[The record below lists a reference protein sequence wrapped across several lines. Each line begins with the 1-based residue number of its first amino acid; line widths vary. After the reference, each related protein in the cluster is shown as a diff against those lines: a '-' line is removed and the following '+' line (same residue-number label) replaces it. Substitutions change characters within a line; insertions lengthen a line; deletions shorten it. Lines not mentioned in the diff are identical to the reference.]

1 LVGAIA
7 SPLVGIAGEA
17 TAVPMAVVQ
26 LVCALGAMGCFL
38 GLCRPWRTRQA
49 AAGSAA

>member
-1 LVGAIA
+1 A

-26 LVCALGAMGCFL
+26 LVCALGALGCFL
-38 GLCRPWRTRQA
+38 ALCRPWRGEA
-49 AAGSAA
+49 APVDGRAT